1 MDLATPVTLTEWVEG
16 FYKQAV
22 EGEGWREGVVEAV
35 CDAGEIVFVPR
46 GWWHL
51 VVNLEESLA
60 ITQNY
65 VSLSNLPHVL
75 SFLRDTPHLISGVP
89 EAERPL
95 LYARF
100 REALRESYPQVLQE
114 AEGKPRERAGAEREE
129 GRQGWSA
136 VVGRTHCREEGGG
149 KDSTG
154 KLGREGM
161 GTQGLGSDRHG
172 QVSFQF
178 GFFSDVG

>member
-1 MDLATPVTLTEWVEG
+1 PPSLPSSL
-16 FYKQAV
+16 
-22 EGEGWREGVVEAV
+22 
-35 CDAGEIVFVPR
+35 PR
-46 GWWHL
+46 QGWWHL

-149 KDSTG
+149 KDNTG